1 MKRLISMV
9 AIAIAALTS
18 PAQAAGSESPAV
30 DLFDGL
36 TLDEAVTLALT
47 ENPRIRM
54 ASSGEAVAVARLR
67 QAQSTWLPQIGVS
80 ETFTRGD
87 NPVYVFGTLLE
98 QGNFGPENFDPNF
111 LNDPPELDNYRLSVN
126 ARLPIF
132 DQLRRW
138 SSISIAGAGVEQAKL
153 QSEAAR
159 QMLRSYTIRAY
170 YGVLIAEAREQVA
183 ADAVKAAEAGV
194 QSIRSRFET
203 GLVVQSD
210 LLAAEVQLSNFREQL
225 IAAQGDKAVAYRSLG
240 NVVGVPS
247 DTPLKI
253 TGDLSAPSFPD
264 VPYAELLAAGME
276 KRPDVQIASLG
287 RRQAALGARMAKG
300 QFLPRVDTFA
310 NWGQSGESISDQN
323 DDMVVGVSV
332 SWNLLDPGRAYRVSE
347 ARAQELAAEAGIDQ
361 VRSDAELE
369 ILAAHNRFM
378 TARQRLVVG
387 ESAAA
392 QAAEAARIVRD
403 RYDAGLTTIT
413 EVLRADTTAV
423 AARLAR
429 LAANYE
435 YTTGYAELLRAT
447 GQFESIAPFVAISP
461 LESNGTVN

>member
-1 MKRLISMV
+1 MKRLLTIAAV
-9 AIAIAALTS
+9 AITTFAVPVRAVEPEPPAI
-18 PAQAAGSESPAV
+18 
-30 DLFDGL
+30 DLSDGL
-36 TLDEAVTLALT
+36 TLEEAVTLALT
-47 ENPRIRM
+47 DSPRIRM
-54 ASSGEAVAVARLR
+54 ATSGEAVAVARLR

-98 QGNFGPENFDPNF
+98 QGNFGPENFDPSF
-111 LNDPPELDNYRLSVN
+111 LNDPPELDNYRLAVN

-138 SSISIAGAGVEQAKL
+138 STISIADAGVEQAKL
-153 QSEAAR
+153 QAEGAR

-183 ADAVKAAEAGV
+183 ADAVKAAESGV
-194 QSIRSRFET
+194 ASIRARYET

-225 IAAQGDKAVAYRSLG
+225 IAAQGDRAVAHKSLA
-240 NVVGVPS
+240 NVLGVPS
-247 DTPLKI
+247 DTTLEV
-253 TGDLSAPSFPD
+253 TAELTAPSFPET
-264 VPYAELLAAGME
+264 PYAELVAAGME
-276 KRPDVQIASLG
+276 RRPDVQIAALG
-287 RRQAALGARMAKG
+287 RRQAALGARVAKG

-310 NWGQSGESISDQN
+310 NWGQSGETISDQN
-323 DDMVVGVSV
+323 DDMIVGVSV

-347 ARAQELAAEAGIDQ
+347 ARAQELAAEAGVDQ
-361 VRSDAELE
+361 IRNDAELD
-369 ILAAHNRFM
+369 ILTAHNRFM
-378 TARQRLVVG
+378 TAKQRLVVG

-435 YTTGYAELLRAT
+435 YATGYAELLRAT
-447 GQFESIAPFVAISP
+447 GQFDSITPFVQ
-461 LESNGTVN
+461 ESK

>member
-1 MKRLISMV
+1 MKRLLAMAAV
-9 AIAIAALTS
+9 AIAAFTAPL
-18 PAQAAGSESPAV
+18 QAAEPEPPAV
-30 DLFDGL
+30 DISDGL

-67 QAQSTWLPQIGVS
+67 QAQSTWLPQVGVS

-111 LNDPPELDNYRLSVN
+111 LNNPPELDNYRLAVS

-138 SSISIAGAGVEQAKL
+138 SSISIAGTGVEQAKL

-170 YGVLIAEAREQVA
+170 YGVLVADAREQVA
-183 ADAVKAAEAGV
+183 ADAVKAAESGV
-194 QSIRSRFET
+194 ASIRSRFET

-210 LLAAEVQLSNFREQL
+210 LLAAEVQLSNYREQL
-225 IAAQGDKAVAYRSLG
+225 IAAQGEKAIAYRSLA

-247 DTPLKI
+247 DTPLVVSA
-253 TGDLSAPSFPD
+253 DLTPPSFPD
-264 VPYAELLAAGME
+264 MPYAELLAAGME
-276 KRPDVQIASLG
+276 KRADVQIASLG
-287 RRQAALGARMAKG
+287 RRQAALGSRIAKG

-310 NWGQSGESISDQN
+310 NWGQSGETMSNQN
-323 DDMVVGVSV
+323 DDTVVGVSV
-332 SWNLLDPGRAYRVSE
+332 SWNILDPGRAYRVSE
-347 ARAQELAAEAGIDQ
+347 ARAQELGAEAGVDQ
-361 VRSDAELE
+361 VRSEAELD
-369 ILAAHNRFM
+369 ILTAHSRYM

-435 YTTGYAELLRAT
+435 YMTGYAELLRAT
-447 GQFESIAPFVAISP
+447 GQFESIAPFVK
-461 LESNGTVN
+461 ESK

>member
-1 MKRLISMV
+1 MRRFISAV
-9 AIAIAALTS
+9 AIAIATFAAPL
-18 PAQAAGSESPAV
+18 QAAEPEPPAV
-30 DLFDGL
+30 DISDGL

-67 QAQSTWLPQIGVS
+67 QAQSTWLPQVGVS

-111 LNDPPELDNYRLSVN
+111 LNNPPELDNYRLAVT
-126 ARLPIF
+126 ARLPVF

-138 SSISIAGAGVEQAKL
+138 STISIAGTGVDQAKL
-153 QSEAAR
+153 QTEAAR
-159 QMLRSYTIRAY
+159 QMLRSYTVRAY
-170 YGVLIAEAREQVA
+170 YGVLVAEAREQVA
-183 ADAVKAAEAGV
+183 AEAVKAAEAGTE
-194 QSIRSRFET
+194 SIRSRFET
-203 GLVVQSD
+203 GLVVESD

-225 IAAQGDKAVAYRSLG
+225 IAAQGDKAVAYKSLA
-240 NVVGVPS
+240 NVVGIPS
-247 DTPLKI
+247 DTPLHVNA
-253 TGDLSAPSFPD
+253 DLTPPSFPD
-264 VPYAELLAAGME
+264 TPYAELLAAGME

-287 RRQAALGARMAKG
+287 RKQAALGSRIAKG

-310 NWGQSGESISDQN
+310 NWGQSGETISDQN

-332 SWNLLDPGRAYRVSE
+332 SWNLLEPGRAYRVSE
-347 ARAQELAAEAGIDQ
+347 ARALELGAEASVDQ
-361 VRSDAELE
+361 VKNDAELD
-369 ILAAHNRFM
+369 ILAAHSRYM
-378 TARQRLVVG
+378 TAKQRLIVG
-387 ESAAA
+387 EAAAA
-392 QAAEAARIVRD
+392 QAAEAARIVHD

-423 AARLAR
+423 GARLAR

-435 YTTGYAELLRAT
+435 YMTGYAELLRAT
-447 GQFESIAPFVAISP
+447 GQFESIAPFVK
-461 LESNGTVN
+461 ESN

>member
-1 MKRLISMV
+1 MKRFLSIATG
-9 AIAIAALTS
+9 AILASAVRLGAAE
-18 PAQAAGSESPAV
+18 SETAPI
-30 DLFDGL
+30 DLADGL

-47 ENPRIRM
+47 ENPRIRI

-98 QGNFGPENFDPNF
+98 QGEFGPENFDPNF
-111 LNDPPELDNYRLSVN
+111 LNDPPELDNYRLAVS

-159 QMLRSYTIRAY
+159 QMLRSYAIRAY
-170 YGVLIAEAREQVA
+170 YGVLIAEARAGVA

-194 QSIRSRFET
+194 ASIRSRYET

-225 IAAQGDKAVAYRSLG
+225 IAAEGDRAVAYKQLA
-240 NVVGVPS
+240 NVLGVPS
-247 DTPLKI
+247 DTELRV
-253 TGDLSAPSFPD
+253 TGALVPQTFPET
-264 VPYAELLAAGME
+264 PYAELLVSGME
-276 KRPDVQIASLG
+276 RRPDVQIAALG
-287 RRQAALGARMAKG
+287 RRQAAFGSRMAKG

-332 SWNLLDPGRAYRVSE
+332 SWNLLDPGRVFRVSE
-347 ARAQELAAEAGIDQ
+347 ARAQELAAEAGVDQ
-361 VRSDAELE
+361 IRNDAELD

-378 TARQRLVVG
+378 TAKQRLVVG

-403 RYDAGLTTIT
+403 RYEAGLTTIT
-413 EVLRADTTAV
+413 EVLRADTAAV
-423 AARLAR
+423 GARLAR
-429 LAANYE
+429 LAAHYE

-447 GQFESIAPFVAISP
+447 GQFDSIAPFVTPPPAT
-461 LESNGTVN
+461 ESN

>member
-1 MKRLISMV
+1 MNRLV
-9 AIAIAALTS
+9 TVAAIAIAFTALA
-18 PAQAAGSESPAV
+18 PLGRAEESTPPAV
-30 DLFDGL
+30 DAADGL
-36 TLDEAVTLALT
+36 TLEEAVALALA
-47 ENPRIRM
+47 ENPRIRI

-67 QAQSTWLPQIGVS
+67 QAQSAWLPQIGIS
-80 ETFTRGD
+80 ESFTRGD

-98 QGNFGPENFDPNF
+98 QGTFGPDNFDPKF
-111 LNDPPELDNYRLSVN
+111 LNDPPELDNYRLSVS

-138 SSISIAGAGVEQAKL
+138 SSISIAGVDVEQAKL

-170 YGVLIAEAREQVA
+170 YGVLIAEAREEVA
-183 ADAVKAAEAGV
+183 SDAVRAAESAV
-194 QSIRSRFET
+194 ESIRSRYET

-225 IAAQGDKAVAYRSLG
+225 IAAQGDALIAHTSLA

-247 DTPLKI
+247 ATPLRVTAKL
-253 TGDLSAPSFPD
+253 TETAFPEA
-264 VPYAELLAAGME
+264 PYAELLATALG
-276 KRPDVQIASLG
+276 RRADVRIATLN
-287 RRQAALGARMAKG
+287 RRQAALGSRMAKG

-310 NWGQSGESISDQN
+310 NWGKSGETIGEQN
-323 DDMVVGVSV
+323 DDMVVGLSV
-332 SWNLLDPGRAYRVSE
+332 SWNLLDPGRVHRMSE
-347 ARAQELAAEAGIDQ
+347 ARAEELAAEAGADQ
-361 VRSDAELE
+361 VRNDAELD

-378 TARQRLVVG
+378 TAKQRLAVG
-387 ESAAA
+387 ESTQA

-413 EVLRADTTAV
+413 EVLRADTAAV

-429 LAANYE
+429 LAASYD

-447 GQFESIAPFVAISP
+447 GQFDSIAPFVAG
-461 LESNGTVN
+461 ETR